1 MDYGFE
7 IMTSQRDDI
16 FGDLDLDLIF
26 KVTEGL

>member
-16 FGDLDLDLIF
+16 FGDLDLIF